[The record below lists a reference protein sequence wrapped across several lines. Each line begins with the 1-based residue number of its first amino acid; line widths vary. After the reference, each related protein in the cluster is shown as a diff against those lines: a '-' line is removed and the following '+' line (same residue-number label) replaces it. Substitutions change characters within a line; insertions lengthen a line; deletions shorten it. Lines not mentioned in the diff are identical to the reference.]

1 MTTETESKKPKA
13 IISPSL
19 LACDFAN
26 MQSESEK
33 VLSFGADWLH
43 LDVMDGH
50 FVPNLSFGAPV
61 IESLHK
67 HFPEA
72 YFDVH
77 LMVTNPR
84 DYVEPM
90 KKAGC
95 DMFTFHIETCANIDE
110 AIGLCES
117 IKKGGMKVGVAM
129 KPKTNAESIFALAD
143 ENFVDMLLVMTVE
156 PGFGGQKFNPNMMP
170 KVKELREKYPAMDI
184 QVDGG
189 LSASTIGMASEAGAN
204 VIVAGSS
211 VFGAK
216 DVKGAIDVL
225 RQAVDAA

>member
-1 MTTETESKKPKA
+1 MTTKPKA

-26 MQSESEK
+26 MQSESKK
-33 VLSFGADWLH
+33 VLSVGADWLH

-61 IESLHK
+61 IQSLNK

-77 LMVTNPR
+77 LMVTNPK
-84 DYVEPM
+84 DYIEPM

-95 DMFTFHIETCANIDE
+95 NMFTFHIETCANIDE
-110 AIGLCES
+110 AIGLCEA
-117 IKKGGMKVGVAM
+117 IKKLDMKVGVAL
-129 KPKTNAESIFALAD
+129 KPKTSAEAVFALAD

-156 PGFGGQKFNPNMMP
+156 PGFGGQKFNPEMMP
-170 KVKELREKYPAMDI
+170 KVKQLREKYPAMDI

-189 LSASTIGMASEAGAN
+189 LSGSTIGVAAEAGAN

-211 VFGAK
+211 VFGAD